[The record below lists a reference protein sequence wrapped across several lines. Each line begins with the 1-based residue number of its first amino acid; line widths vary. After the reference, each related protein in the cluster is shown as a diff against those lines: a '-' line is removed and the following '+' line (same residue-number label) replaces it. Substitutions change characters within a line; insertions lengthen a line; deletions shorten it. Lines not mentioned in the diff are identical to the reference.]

1 MTLDEI
7 AQRARAIGLDIFG
20 ALHPS
25 ERDGLPDR
33 VKTLVLL
40 GPAEPG
46 FWHRVTAEREFS
58 DGAPDALDRWSRRV
72 IGGLACDLSG
82 KAYFPFTGPPWYP
95 FIDWAQR
102 SGRAWASEV
111 GILVHDTAGL
121 MVSYR
126 GALGLTELLELPA
139 PGQRPCD
146 ACSAKPC
153 RTACPVVALTSQG
166 YDIAACRRYLGST
179 EGSDCLNSGCQV
191 RRACPLSQ
199 AYGRQPAQSG
209 YHMRHFAR

>member
-1 MTLDEI
+1 MTLDKV
-7 AQRARAIGLDIFG
+7 AGRARASGLDVFG
-20 ALHPS
+20 ALHPD
-25 ERDGLPDR
+25 ERDGLPAQVR
-33 VKTLVLL
+33 TLVLL

-46 FWHRVTAEREFS
+46 FWPRVTAEPEFS
-58 DGAPDALDRWSRRV
+58 DGRPDALDRWSQRV
-72 IGGLACDLSG
+72 SGGIASQFG
-82 KAYFPFTGPPWYP
+82 AQAYFPFTGPPWRP

-126 GALGLTELLELPA
+126 GALGLPERLELPA
-139 PGQRPCD
+139 PGARPCD
-146 ACSAKPC
+146 TCTGKPC
-153 RTACPVVALTSQG
+153 LGACPVVALTSQG
-166 YDIAACRRYLGST
+166 YDIPACKRYLSSAA
-179 EGSDCLNSGCQV
+179 GSDCLNSGCRV

-199 AYGRQPAQSG
+199 AHGRHAEQSG